1 MDGYPAKFSLAMLQ
15 STKGFMGAAALIAVL
30 GIIMAQADKMILTR
44 LITLEAFGFYMLAW
58 AVASGFSR
66 LATPL
71 IQAFSPRFTELVS
84 KGEEKVLAEQFCIAS
99 QLMSVL
105 TIPPAAMIFFFSEPI
120 MFAWLS
126 SQVAAEG
133 SAPILAILV
142 LGTVLSSCSFPAV
155 SILYSRKQLR
165 H

>member
-1 MDGYPAKFSLAMLQ
+1 
-15 STKGFMGAAALIAVL
+15 
-30 GIIMAQADKMILTR
+30 
-44 LITLEAFGFYMLAW
+44 
-58 AVASGFSR
+58 
-66 LATPL
+66 
-71 IQAFSPRFTELVS
+71 
-84 KGEEKVLAEQFCIAS
+84 
-99 QLMSVL
+99 MSVL
-105 TIPPAAMIFFFSEPI
+105 TIPPAAMIFFLLEPI

-165 H
+165 PVIGVHFACLVVLIPFLVLAIVYSGVLGAAYIWGLYGLVQYVAFQVYGLGAF